1 MNALEVALTLVEQ
14 APEALL
20 VSSLGTATSA
30 LRCASDDGPH
40 FYFGGAMG
48 SATAAALGVAD
59 ALPERDVIA
68 LVGDGELLMG
78 ASTLW
83 SISALAPSNLLL
95 VTLSDGHYSITGGQA
110 IAPETRFSE
119 VAQSLQHLAAARAH
133 STDELASLV
142 SALPRPGL
150 VEAVLTDRTWPGWSP
165 FVDPHRVRTRF
176 AEHVNGG
183 NPVGRS

>member
-1 MNALEVALTLVEQ
+1 MNAVDVARTIVDKD
-14 APEALL
+14 PGALL

-30 LRCASDDGPH
+30 LRLASDDGPH

-48 SATAAALGVAD
+48 SAAAAALGIAN
-59 ALPERDVIA
+59 ALPRRDVIA

-83 SISALAPSNLLL
+83 SISALAPSNFLL
-95 VTLSDGHYSITGGQA
+95 VTLADGHYSITGGQP
-110 IAPETRFSE
+110 IAPETRFVE
-119 VAQSLQHLAAARAH
+119 VTQALPHLAAARAH

-150 VEAVLTDRTWPGWSP
+150 LEAVVTDRVWPGWSP
-165 FVDPHRVRTRF
+165 FVDPQRVRARF
-176 AEHVNGG
+176 AALVNSSSG
-183 NPVGRS
+183 NC